1 MVINETLAR
10 LAFPGESAISK
21 RIACCEPGEGGPD
34 TPSWKTVVGVVA
46 DVSPSSPGAPVNPQ
60 FYLPMDQVP
69 EAAWDWSSRTL
80 GLVLRSAQAPSAIV
94 PLVRQAVR
102 AVDPTVPVY
111 DVQTMIERRDRTM
124 AQERFGAALLS
135 ALGAVG
141 LLLAAVGIY
150 GVVAFFVGDR
160 TREIA
165 VRLALGATPRDVT
178 GLVLRQGMGP
188 VLAGLALG
196 LVGAVAAGRALGS
209 VLFGV
214 GTVDPPTLAA
224 VAALLLV
231 VSALASVVPARRAAR
246 VDPSRALAN
255 V

>member
-1 MVINETLAR
+1 
-10 LAFPGESAISK
+10 
-21 RIACCEPGEGGPD
+21 
-34 TPSWKTVVGVVA
+34 VVGVVA

-80 GLVLRSAQAPSAIV
+80 GLVVRSAQAPSTIV

-102 AVDPTVPVY
+102 AVDPTVPVF
-111 DVQTMIERRDRTM
+111 DVRTMIERRDRTM

-178 GLVLRQGMGP
+178 RLVLRQGMGP

-196 LVGAVAAGRALGS
+196 LAGAVAAGRALGS

-214 GTVDPPTLAA
+214 GAVDPATLTAAA
-224 VAALLLV
+224 VLLLFV
-231 VSALASVVPARRAAR
+231 AALASVVPARRAVR
-246 VDPSRALAN
+246 VDPSRALAD